1 MLVSKHIITTMVIY
15 YRKCGYYGIQDFVK
29 IEEDITAIE
38 NSFENSW
45 IQYMYI
51 TKETLYQINIK
62 KLNKVSS
69 TKCLSYIY
77 QLVSLYKTITNLL

>member
-1 MLVSKHIITTMVIY
+1 MPLHHQRKTKSQKKRNIKSRKIDKRKRKILVSKHIITTMVIY

-45 IQYMYI
+45 I
-51 TKETLYQINIK
+51 
-62 KLNKVSS
+62 
-69 TKCLSYIY
+69 
-77 QLVSLYKTITNLL
+77 